1 MSADSDPW
9 VSHHVHIR
17 ALPTSATAQRLLQET
32 EPFDCAVKIP
42 HLGRRVLGLREDA
55 SEADVSLGRLETYG
69 IPKLL
74 RFTVDSLANHVASAA
89 IHLDQA
95 LRGEGSAAGPGVSLE
110 VLRIVLVRDLIKTF
124 SHLPDANN
132 YTLQNLFLS
141 IRWMLK
147 DKEQRQL
154 LVERLS
160 HAMSDAEM
168 RGRLAGA
175 LAAKCCSGQAPALTL
190 PGVKTEAVQTAIIRE
205 CFEAFD
211 WFKEQVRPPVALC

>member
-1 MSADSDPW
+1 M
-9 VSHHVHIR
+9 
-17 ALPTSATAQRLLQET
+17 
-32 EPFDCAVKIP
+32 
-42 HLGRRVLGLREDA
+42 LGLREDA